1 MGLLSFFNQQLGLER
16 KATEVITT
24 TSIDLPNRSVSDI
37 RIDLQNGVGGASL
50 NALQISAYYACA
62 RVIAEGLAQV
72 PCIVQKRSAS
82 GGHEPARDHPLYDL
96 LSRRPNSF
104 MTSFE
109 FREWLGFQLALAG
122 NAFVFVARDT
132 KGRPIELIP
141 LAPGSVAVSSPE
153 FGEVVYRLNVS
164 GQPVYSANNIW
175 HVKGASFD
183 GVSGVSPQFLAG
195 RALGLAHDLETFGS
209 ELFRN
214 GATPSGI
221 LTTDKE
227 VTAEQYTQMKE
238 SWQRSQSGV
247 GNAHKTAVL
256 TGGLKFQQMQTTA
269 DDAQFIESR
278 RYQTEEICR
287 IMRVD
292 PLMVQQSTNTA
303 SYGSIEQRFLA
314 HLTHTLAPW
323 YQRFEQSM
331 ECNLLTPAEQR
342 DGYRVI
348 LDTRSLTLSVA
359 LDRASYYASMRQNGL
374 MTINECRDHAGL
386 DRSDDPLADKLTPS
400 ANLFGVQPT
409 DAQPKPSV

>member
-1 MGLLSFFNQQLGLER
+1 M
-16 KATEVITT
+16 A
-24 TSIDLPNRSVSDI
+24 
-37 RIDLQNGVGGASL
+37 A
-50 NALQISAYYACA
+50 
-62 RVIAEGLAQV
+62 
-72 PCIVQKRSAS
+72 
-82 GGHEPARDHPLYDL
+82 
-96 LSRRPNSF
+96 
-104 MTSFE
+104 
-109 FREWLGFQLALAG
+109 
-122 NAFVFVARDT
+122 
-132 KGRPIELIP
+132 
-141 LAPGSVAVSSPE
+141 
-153 FGEVVYRLNVS
+153 
-164 GQPVYSANNIW
+164 
-175 HVKGASFD
+175 
-183 GVSGVSPQFLAG
+183 

-214 GATPSGI
+214 GSRPSGI
-221 LTTDKE
+221 LSTDQKL
-227 VTAEQYTQMKE
+227 TAEQLADMTK
-238 SWQRSQSGV
+238 SWNDNQSSV
-247 GNAHKTAVL
+247 ANAHKTAILGAGL
-256 TGGLKFQQMQTTA
+256 TFQPLQTTA

-323 YQRFEQSM
+323 YQRIEQSA

-359 LDRASYYASMRQNGL
+359 LDRAQYYGQMRQNGL

-400 ANLFGVQPT
+400 ANLFGVQPN